1 MITKKVGKLNYLYV
15 IVNYLSNNPEKEDVE
30 FVEEYNE
37 YFQVFKRTV
46 ARCKFDKD
54 TVRIYF
60 DYEEYFNTDI
70 SSEYNRFIYFLSE
83 YFSKLFK
90 KSNKS
95 NYIFYD
101 ITGKTIFSY
110 FYDTETLKID
120 LPDFTEDIFMS
131 GNILTKSF
139 DFDFS
144 DLEELSYD
152 CDVKKVTINRDSSFS
167 ELILKDNKWML
178 ERFTFNNG
186 LFIEYMNFNSKIKN
200 TDKYVHNQ
208 DFKLE
213 IEIRDIVKTV
223 SLANVALDYDV
234 DFTNKD
240 IFPNLNKILP
250 EMIKNYVKNLYDS
263 DKFLYGLVMY
273 EMSDS
278 LLEKLGFKNYPI
290 KVFLS
295 DVKIYLTK
303 LNKFRKEDMS
313 NMKLK
318 CETTIANIP
327 FTVTLAKR
335 FVNLYTEEHLTE
347 YQILAILKEVK
358 KVLRNS
364 DTIYMSCIIKNIGAG
379 FNIDVP
385 SNTLDIQSNK
395 KANINYTL
403 FKELAKNVELNGKNL

>member
-15 IVNYLSNNPEKEDVE
+15 IVNYLSNNPEKEEVE

-60 DYEEYFNTDI
+60 DYEEYFNNDI
-70 SSEYNRFIYFLSE
+70 YSEYNRFIYFLSE
-83 YFSKLFK
+83 YFAKLFK

-101 ITGKTIFSY
+101 ITGKTIFAY
-110 FYDTETLKID
+110 FYNTEKLNID
-120 LPDFTEDIFMS
+120 VADFTEDLFME

-144 DLEELSYD
+144 DLEVLSYD
-152 CDVKKVTINRDSSFS
+152 SDVKKVSINRDSSFS

-200 TDKYVHNQ
+200 TNKYVHNQ

-213 IEIRDIVKTV
+213 IEICDIVKTV
-223 SLANVALDYDV
+223 SLANVALNYDV
-234 DFTNKD
+234 DFPND
-240 IFPNLNKILP
+240 VFHNLNKILP
-250 EMIKNYVKNLYDS
+250 EMIKNYVKNLYAS
-263 DKFLYGLVMY
+263 DKFLYGVVMY
-273 EMSDS
+273 TMSDN
-278 LLEKLGFKNYPI
+278 LREKLGFENCPL

-295 DVKIYLTK
+295 DVKTYLTR
-303 LNKFRKEDMS
+303 LNKFRKSDTIS
-313 NMKLK
+313 IKLR
-318 CETTIANIP
+318 CEATIGNIP
-327 FTVTLAKR
+327 FNATLGKR
-335 FVNLYTEEHLTE
+335 LVNLRTDEHLTE
-347 YQILAILKEVK
+347 YQILGILKEVK
-358 KVLRNS
+358 KVLANS
-364 DTIYMSCIIKNIGAG
+364 DDILMSCNIKNVYAG
-379 FNIDVP
+379 FHINLVAH
-385 SNTLDIQSNK
+385 TLDIQVHK
-395 KANINYTL
+395 RTNINYHL
-403 FKELAKNVELNGKNL
+403 FKELAKAVRLNGKTL